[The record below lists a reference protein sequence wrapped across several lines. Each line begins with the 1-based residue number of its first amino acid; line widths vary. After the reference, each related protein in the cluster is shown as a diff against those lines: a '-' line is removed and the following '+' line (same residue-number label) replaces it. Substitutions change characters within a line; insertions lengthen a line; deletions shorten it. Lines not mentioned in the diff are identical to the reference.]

1 MFEEHGVVRSDHL
14 IRIATDGQMQQD
26 PNPVV
31 EDGVAA
37 GNSSG
42 AASAHPDGTTAE
54 SAMSLLHRTHE
65 RGRFDPT
72 KTAAM
77 HATVAKSEHYGPLGD
92 RDRSQASRSR
102 TRWPRSAI

>member
-42 AASAHPDGTTAE
+42 AASAHPDGTTA
-54 SAMSLLHRTHE
+54 RE
-65 RGRFDPT
+65 RDEPPASNPR
-72 KTAAM
+72 A
-77 HATVAKSEHYGPLGD
+77 
-92 RDRSQASRSR
+92 RSFR
-102 TRWPRSAI
+102 PN